1 MRSIGKIL
9 NNHIIR
15 NDLRR
20 QICNVNWSYHKP
32 ELIERLEN
40 ILSEIN
46 NPDFLIA
53 VYSSPKGI
61 PSKVEGHDAVTVK
74 FLYQN
79 TNITYHE
86 GESIVFDYENGAAL
100 NISHSDVGFDTMFV
114 YPATSKQSGA
124 EHKTLIIHH
133 SDDGG
138 RISDKRL
145 KKMVGDLVTY
155 HMYTS
160 VLFKNTPLLRF
171 KMALINLKS
180 FYYSYA
186 NPEKKFKYSSGIY
199 IPLASLVVSLVAL
212 IVAVLALKYS

>member
-9 NNHIIR
+9 NNHIKS

-32 ELIERLEN
+32 ELIERLET

-61 PSKVEGHDAVTVK
+61 SPKVEGHEAVTVK
-74 FLYQN
+74 FLYQS
-79 TNITYHE
+79 TYITYHE
-86 GESIVFDYENGAAL
+86 DDSIVFDYENGAAL
-100 NISHSDVGFDTMFV
+100 NISHSDVGFDTMFI

-124 EHKTLIIHH
+124 KHKTLIIHH
-133 SDDGG
+133 SDDGY
-138 RISDKRL
+138 RISDQRL
-145 KKMVGDLVTY
+145 KKMVGDLVIY

-160 VLFKNTPLLRF
+160 VLFRNTPLLRF
-171 KMALINLKS
+171 KVALIKLKS

-186 NPEKKFKYSSGIY
+186 NPEVKFKYSSGIY
-199 IPLASLVVSLVAL
+199 IPLASLIVSFVAL
-212 IVAVLALKYS
+212 IVAIISLKAS